1 MSASANDP
9 SLGWVRLRDVP
20 PEQEPPFIIENLI
33 HQTSTVIYGRP
44 KSGKSYVALSLAA
57 SLISAEP
64 WNGYRVREGR
74 NVALMSLDG
83 NAVGEAQE
91 RISDMGSPPE
101 LGELL
106 LTTKPAPQGQKDWSD
121 EGRRLKAAGMDL
133 LIIDNLFRI
142 MPRGQ
147 SVRNDEAIR
156 PVVADLD
163 ILPCEYGI
171 TVVLVHHAG
180 KPGESGASAKTPLG
194 STALEAWAKHFV
206 RIEADKPGGGG
217 PVRRQLVAYG
227 NQLKM
232 SEDLVIPFAIAD
244 GRIVTKGVVPTSEQ
258 RDLEQLAKL
267 LGKTWINQTAMGEA
281 LGIDQ
286 SAVSRLLRRTGYTLD
301 RKTRALVPDSE
312 YAATA

>member
-1 MSASANDP
+1 LSASDNDP

-33 HQTSTVIYGRP
+33 HQTTTCIYGRP
-44 KSGKSYVALSLAA
+44 KSGKSYVGLSLAG
-57 SLISAEP
+57 SLIGGEP
-64 WNGYRVREGR
+64 WNGYAVREQR

-91 RISDMGSPPE
+91 RIRDMGSPPE

-106 LTTKPAPQGQKDWSD
+106 LTTKPAPQGQKEWSD

-147 SVRNDEAIR
+147 SVRNDEAIG

-163 ILPCEYGI
+163 ILPNEYGI
-171 TVVLVHHAG
+171 TVVLIHHAG
-180 KPGESGASAKTPLG
+180 KPGESGASPKSPLG
-194 STALEAWAKHFV
+194 STALEAWAKHFIRV
-206 RIEADKPGGGG
+206 EADKPSGGGATK
-217 PVRRQLVAYG
+217 RQLVSYG

-232 SEDLVIPFAIAD
+232 SEDLVIPFAITD
-244 GRIVTKGVVPTSEQ
+244 GKIVTKGVVPTAEQ
-258 RDLEQLAKL
+258 RDREQIALL

-281 LGIDQ
+281 LAVDQ
-286 SAVSRLLRRTGYTLD
+286 SAVSRLLDRAGYTLD
-301 RKTRALVPDSE
+301 RRTHMLMPKS
-312 YAATA
+312 AAGAAA